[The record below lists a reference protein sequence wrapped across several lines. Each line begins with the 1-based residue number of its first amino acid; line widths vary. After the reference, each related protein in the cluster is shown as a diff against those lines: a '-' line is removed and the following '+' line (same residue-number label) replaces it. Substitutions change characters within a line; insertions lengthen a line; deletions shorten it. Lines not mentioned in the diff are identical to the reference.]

1 MLFKTK
7 EILPYQAVITK
18 IDCITPIQG
27 ADKIVAAN
35 ISGRTCIVNADC
47 KPDMIGVLF
56 TPGTQLSLEYARKNN
71 LFSSSEL
78 NSDPA
83 KKGFLAKNRKV
94 TTLTLKGVCSDG
106 LFMPLESLVMQ
117 TGDLQF
123 LNLEP
128 NTSFFELIDCKG
140 IKHPVCSRYESYI
153 DKQSFRPK
161 KKLPLLKRIK
171 AAIQNLYAESKWDYG
186 DRFPEHSKTSYFKEN
201 NHVILD
207 TIKNSNARITITP
220 KLHGTSAR
228 YGCVWRTKEPKGL
241 FKWFKKSLGEYV
253 NIGGS
258 RRVVIGNMSSSGF
271 HGSNSFRNDY
281 LKVLEN
287 HLLAGMVVYGEI
299 VGFANNKSIM
309 ATHDTSIIKNKEFKK
324 KVVDTFGK
332 TITYSYGCS
341 NSHDAKHNKFYIY
354 RILKTSNGHLVDLS
368 PDEINEFAKPF
379 IKYGVDS
386 VYNYR
391 LVDDLSPE
399 EKLEKVFDLS
409 NRPDEFTRDYIDP
422 SHPNEGVTIRV
433 DVVDAEGKASC
444 KFYKDKSFLFMTLED
459 FTCVRETDEDGLGV
473 PEEQMATDIAEE

>member
-35 ISGRTCIVNADC
+35 ISGRTCIVNVDC
-47 KPDMIGVLF
+47 QPGMIGVLF
-56 TPGTQLSLEYARKNN
+56 TPGTQLSLEYACNNN
-71 LFSSSEL
+71 LFSDSSL
-78 NSDPA
+78 NSDPN

-106 LFMPLESLVMQ
+106 LFMPLDSLVCL
-117 TGDLQF
+117 TGDKQF
-123 LNLEP
+123 YTLDP
-128 NTSFFELIDCKG
+128 NDSFFELIDYKG

-171 AAIQNLYAESKWDYG
+171 AAIKNLYAETKWDYG
-186 DRFPEHSKTSYFKEN
+186 NRFPEHSKTNYFKEN
-201 NHVILD
+201 KHVILD
-207 TIKNSNARITITP
+207 LIKNSNARITITP

-228 YGCVWRTKEPKGL
+228 YGYVLRTKEPRGL
-241 FKWFKKSLGEYV
+241 FKWFKKPIGEYV
-253 NIGGS
+253 HIGGS

-271 HGSNSFRNDY
+271 HGSNSFRNHY

-287 HLLAGMVVYGEI
+287 HLQLGMVVYGEI

-309 ATHDTSIIKNKEFKK
+309 ATHNADIIKNKEFKK

-341 NSHDAKHNKFYIY
+341 NSYDTKHNSFYVY
-354 RILKTSNGHLVDLS
+354 RILREDGERLIDLS
-368 PDEINEFAKPF
+368 PEDINRFVRPF
-379 IKYGVDS
+379 IKYGIDS

-391 LVDDLSPE
+391 LADDLSPE

-409 NRPDEFTRDYIDP
+409 NRPDEFTRDYIDA
-422 SHPNEGVTIRV
+422 SHPNEGVTVRV
-433 DVVDAEGKASC
+433 DTVDSEGNASC

-459 FTCVRETDEDGLGV
+459 FSCVRETDEDGLGV
-473 PEEQMATDIAEE
+473 PEEQMATDITEE